1 MNPKELK
8 SKPIEIEE
16 QEALPLIPLRG
27 LILFPNMIM
36 HFDVG
41 REKSILALES
51 AMAKNQE
58 VVLVAQKDMEV
69 EDPTTEDIYHT
80 GTLAL
85 VKQLLKMPGNLTRV
99 LVEVQHRV
107 HVVEFVQETPYFLV
121 EVEKVETREWTSKQT
136 TALMRMVKQAF
147 LEYVNLTRK
156 ATPDLLMGI
165 EGISAI
171 DELVDLVGANLLL
184 EVEES
189 QDILEETH
197 PVTRLEKTYEYL
209 VKELELL
216 EIEKDIDD
224 KVKNQMDKQQKEY
237 FLREQIRV
245 IQEELGEGH
254 GGSGGLVENYL
265 KRLYSLML
273 PEDVQKKME
282 DEIFKLNKVPSGSS
296 EAGVIQTYIEW
307 ILELPW
313 NTQTEETIDIKKAR
327 EILDADHYALDKVKE
342 RVLEYLAVLKLSN
355 QLKGPI
361 LCLVGPPGVGKT
373 SIAKSIARAV
383 GRKFARMSL
392 GGMRDEA
399 EIRGHRRTYVGS
411 IPGRIIYNIKQAGT
425 KNPLFLLD
433 EIDKMSQDF
442 RGDPASALLEVLDPE
457 QNATFTDNY
466 LEVPFDLSKV
476 MFVTTANTVSTIPR
490 PLLDRMEI
498 IEVSGYI
505 EEEKLH
511 IATKYLLPKQLKNH
525 GLKKGNISISEQA
538 IRDIINYY
546 TRESGVR
553 ELERQIA
560 RVCRVVA
567 KEVVEEEKKKVSV
580 TPKNIEKFL
589 GLKKYRYEKIEGEKE
604 IGLVNGLAWTS
615 VGGDTLQIEAVS
627 MSGKG
632 TLDLT
637 GQLGDVMKESAK
649 AGISYI
655 RSKAAE
661 YGLDPEFHKT
671 LDIHVHVPEGAIP
684 KDGPSAGITMT
695 TALLSLLTKKPV
707 PQNLAMTGEI
717 TLRGRVLP
725 IGGVKEKLLA
735 AHRAGIR
742 NIIIPK
748 ENAKDLQEIPKEI
761 LETLTIYTVST
772 MEEVSDIVFGGK
784 IQ

>member
-1 MNPKELK
+1 MKKNDLD
-8 SKPIEIEE
+8 SNQIEIEGLE
-16 QEALPLIPLRG
+16 GRPLIPLRG

-41 REKSILALES
+41 REKSILALEA
-51 AMAKNQE
+51 AMATNQE

-69 EDPTTEDIYHT
+69 DDPGPEDIYEI

-99 LVEVQHRV
+99 LVEVRHRV
-107 HVVEFVQETPYFLV
+107 QVTEYLQENPYFLV
-121 EVEKVETREWTSKQT
+121 TAEEVAPQEIASKQT
-136 TALMRMVKQAF
+136 KALMRMVKQAF

-156 ATPDLLMGI
+156 ATPDLIIGI
-165 EGISAI
+165 EGIANTE
-171 DELVDLVGANLLL
+171 ELVDLVGANLLL
-184 EVEES
+184 EVDES
-189 QDILEETH
+189 QDMLQETH

-265 KRLYSLML
+265 KKLYSLSL
-273 PEDVQKKME
+273 SEDIQKKME

-313 NTQTEETIDIKKAR
+313 NVETKETIDIKKAR
-327 EILDADHYALDKVKE
+327 SILDADHYALEKVKE

-476 MFVTTANTVSTIPR
+476 MFVTTANTFSTIPR

-511 IATKYLLPKQLKNH
+511 IATQYLLPKQLKNH
-525 GLKKGNISISEQA
+525 GLKKSNINITEQA
-538 IRDIINYY
+538 IRDMINYY

-553 ELERQIA
+553 ELERQLA
-560 RVCRVVA
+560 RICRVVA
-567 KEVVEEEKKKVSV
+567 KEIVELDKKRVSV
-580 TPKNIEKFL
+580 NPKNIEKFL
-589 GLKKYRYEKIEGEKE
+589 GLKKYRYEKVEGEQE

-615 VGGDTLQIEAVS
+615 VGGDTLQIEAVA
-627 MSGKG
+627 MPGKG

-655 RSKAAE
+655 RSKAQE
-661 YGLDPEFHKT
+661 YGLDPDFHKN

-725 IGGVKEKLLA
+725 IGGLKEKLLA

-748 ENAKDLQEIPKEI
+748 DNAQDLQEIPSEI
-761 LETLTIYTVST
+761 LQELTIYTVST
-772 MEEVSDIVFGGK
+772 MEEVSDIVFSGK
-784 IQ
+784 IK

>member
-1 MNPKELK
+1 M
-8 SKPIEIEE
+8 EIDM
-16 QEALPLIPLRG
+16 EALAELDGTPLIPLRG
-27 LILFPNMIM
+27 LILFPGMIM

-41 REKSILALES
+41 REKSILALEA
-51 AMAKNQE
+51 AMAKDQQ
-58 VVLVAQKDMEV
+58 VILVAQKEMMVD
-69 EDPTTEDIYHT
+69 DPQIEDIYNV
-80 GTLAL
+80 GTRAL
-85 VKQLLKMPGNLTRV
+85 IKQLLKMPGNLTRV
-99 LVEVQHRV
+99 LVEVQDRV
-107 HVVEFVQETPYFLV
+107 VVDEVYKEDPYFLV
-121 EVEKVETREWTSKQT
+121 GVITVRPSSVSSKQS

-156 ATPDLLMGI
+156 ATPDLLMSI
-165 EGISAI
+165 EDMTEI

-184 EVEES
+184 DVEES
-189 QDILEETH
+189 QDMLEETH

-254 GGSGGLVENYL
+254 GGSGGMVENYL
-265 KRLYSLML
+265 KKLYSLQL
-273 PEDVQKKME
+273 PDEIQKKME

-313 NTQTEETIDIKKAR
+313 NEETEQTIDIKKAR
-327 EILDADHYALDKVKE
+327 EILDADHYALEKVKE

-355 QLKGPI
+355 QMKGPI

-525 GLKKGNISISEQA
+525 GLKKGNINISEQT
-538 IRDIINYY
+538 IRDVINYY

-553 ELERQIA
+553 ELERQLA
-560 RVCRVVA
+560 RICRVLA
-567 KEVVEEEKKKVSV
+567 KEIVEEEKKRITVS
-580 TPKNIEKFL
+580 PRNIEKFL
-589 GLKKYRYEKIEGEKE
+589 GLKKYRYEKVEGEQE

-615 VGGDTLQIEAVS
+615 VGGETLQIEAVS
-627 MSGKG
+627 MPGKG

-655 RSKAAE
+655 RSKAE
-661 YGLDPEFHKT
+661 EFELDPDFHKT
-671 LDIHVHVPEGAIP
+671 LDIHLHVPEGAIP

-695 TALLSLLTKKPV
+695 TALMSLLTKKPV

-748 ENAKDLQEIPKEI
+748 DNEKDLQEIPNEI
-761 LETLTIYTVST
+761 LEELTIYTVST
-772 MEEVSDIVFGGK
+772 MEEVRDIVFGGK
-784 IQ
+784 IK